1 MPQPK
6 PFNQGRKAAGKKLA
20 KQTAK
25 KVAAEKAAIRNMAKT
40 AAQLAIPFPGPAK
53 AKAAAK
59 VVKAVAKKVSKP
71 RKVVLLANRGSAE
84 TMAKIAKSE
93 AIKAN
98 MRQGAVSPADVKK
111 YSARIREMLKET
123 DPKKRIAM
131 SKKVVRKKSK

>member
-6 PFNQGRKAAGKKLA
+6 PINQGRKAAGKKA
-20 KQTAK
+20 AAK
-25 KVAAEKAAIRNMAKT
+25 KVKNAAKAAKATNTMRT
-40 AAQLAIPFPGPAK
+40 ALQLAMPIPGPAK

-59 VVKAVAKKVSKP
+59 AVGAVAKKVSKP

-98 MRQGAVSPADVKK
+98 MRKGAVSPADVKK
-111 YSARIREMLKET
+111 YAGRIREMLKET

-131 SKKVVRKKSK
+131 SKKVVRKKNK

>member
-6 PFNQGRKAAGKKLA
+6 PFNQGRKAAGKKA
-20 KQTAK
+20 AAK
-25 KVAAEKAAIRNMAKT
+25 KVKNAAKAAKATNAMREAL
-40 AAQLAIPFPGPAK
+40 QLAMPFPGPAK
-53 AKAAAK
+53 AKAA
-59 VVKAVAKKVSKP
+59 VKAVGAVAKKVSKP
-71 RKVVLLANRGSAE
+71 RNVVLLANRGSAE

-98 MRQGAVSPADVKK
+98 MRKGAASPENVKK
-111 YSARIREMLKET
+111 YAGKIREMLKET